1 MKKNNYLTK
10 GLLAIAVVLAFAQC
24 AGNTGN
30 STASNNQAAGNEV
43 TSPKGLKIAY
53 VEIDSLL
60 TKYNFW
66 KDLAEQMMK
75 KEENV
80 RATLNE
86 RGRSLEKDAQEF
98 QRKLQNNAFVSR
110 ERAEQE
116 HARVSKKEQDLQ
128 NLQARLSKELA
139 DENQKNSLILRD
151 SINAF
156 MKEYNKDKNYS
167 FILSKTGFD
176 NLLYA
181 DEAYNVTQEVI
192 DGLNAR
198 YSGNTGK

>member
-1 MKKNNYLTK
+1 MKKINYLTK
-10 GLLAIAVVLAFAQC
+10 GIVAIAAVFMFTQC
-24 AGNTGN
+24 GGNAGN
-30 STASNNQAAGNEV
+30 STAAGTAAAGNEA
-43 TSPKGLKIAY
+43 TTPQGLKIAY

-60 TKYNFW
+60 TQYNFW

-80 RATLNE
+80 RSTLNE
-86 RGRSLEKDAQEF
+86 RGRSLEKDAQDF
-98 QRKLQNNAFVSR
+98 QRKLQNNAFVTR

-116 HARVSKKEQDLQ
+116 HARITKKEQDLQ
-128 NLQARLSKELA
+128 NLQTRLTKELA

-151 SINAF
+151 SINSF
-156 MKEYNKDKNYS
+156 MKEYNKSKKYS

-198 YSGNTGK
+198 YSGIGK